1 VLRVLGNLLEMPDC
15 HYLASE
21 EIRDELASVAGGMQ
35 SDNLLPAVASAR
47 ADRLAEISAEDLDVP
62 IYQVDAVVRRAGS
75 LQLTRDGRQAHP
87 GATEQQESA

>member
-1 VLRVLGNLLEMPDC
+1 MPEC

-35 SDNLLPAVASAR
+35 SDNLLSAAASAG
-47 ADRLAEISAEDLDVP
+47 ADTLAEIPAEDLDVP
-62 IYQVDAVVRRAGS
+62 IYQVDAVVRRAAS

-87 GATEQQESA
+87 GANEQQESV